1 MASPDRSKRKILKA
15 KKTMPLSCR
24 KQVEMLN
31 KSRNVEALKT
41 AIGSNVP
48 SGNQSFSPSVITTK
62 CSPSENGASSLDSN
76 KNSI

>member
-48 SGNQSFSPSVITTK
+48 SGNQSFSPSVITRTEITK
-62 CSPSENGASSLDSN
+62 CSPSENGA
-76 KNSI
+76 